1 MKVLSQV
8 IFNLVNNNQ
17 KFSHITFEHHYSN
30 QVKSHQIKINNKKYS
45 VLKDQSD
52 LQEKLEH

>member
-1 MKVLSQV
+1 MHKKTYIKVLSQV

-30 QVKSHQIKINNKKYS
+30 QVKSH
-45 VLKDQSD
+45 
-52 LQEKLEH
+52 